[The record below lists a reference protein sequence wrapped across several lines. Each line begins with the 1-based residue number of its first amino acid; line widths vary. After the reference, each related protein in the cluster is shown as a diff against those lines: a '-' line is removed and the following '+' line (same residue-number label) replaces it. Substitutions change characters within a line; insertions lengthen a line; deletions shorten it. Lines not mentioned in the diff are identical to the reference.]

1 LKIRNNNFYSI
12 IMSEQKVQDENSVA
26 TEHNSMVQ
34 RIALEVKRRDPSS
47 INELV
52 LDNCARCYS
61 VQGLTDEFCNLRV
74 LSIINVGLQSLAK
87 FPTLPKLRKL
97 YLSDNRLSSGLE
109 NLEGC
114 PNLTL
119 LILAGNKFK
128 SIDELKPLTKLPKL
142 SVLDLMNCEV
152 TSVNGYR
159 ETMFNMLPQLKY
171 LDNADKDGVEKDSD
185 DEDDEDEDELEEDNE
200 NGASDGEDNEDEDE
214 NDEEDNKTSLKAL
227 YNGTFEEGDDD
238 DEESYEGNSDDEEE
252 SLDEDDD
259 LSEGDVSANP
269 IEGTSK
275 GEKRKR
281 DVDNQQENSND
292 NGPPH
297 KI

>member
-1 LKIRNNNFYSI
+1 
-12 IMSEQKVQDENSVA
+12 MSEPTMQDENSVT
-26 TEHNSMVQ
+26 TEQNSMVQ
-34 RIALEVKRRDPSS
+34 RIALEVKRREPSS

-61 VQGLTDEFCNLRV
+61 IQGLTVEFCNLRV

-87 FPTLPKLRKL
+87 FPALPKLRKL

-142 SVLDLMNCEV
+142 SILDLMNCEV
-152 TSVNGYR
+152 TSVDGYR

-171 LDNADKDGVEKDSD
+171 LDNADRSGVEKDSD
-185 DEDDEDEDELEEDNE
+185 DEDDDEDELEEDNE
-200 NGASDGEDNEDEDE
+200 NGGSDGED
-214 NDEEDNKTSLKAL
+214 DEEDDEEYEEDDNKTGLKAL

-238 DEESYEGNSDDEEE
+238 DEESYEGNSDEEEEE
-252 SLDEDDD
+252 SDEDDD
-259 LSEGDVSANP
+259 LSEGDVSAES
-269 IEGTSK
+269 IEKPSK

-281 DVDNQQENSND
+281 GTDDRQENAIETNKND
-292 NGPPH
+292 DDSPPH

>member
-1 LKIRNNNFYSI
+1 
-12 IMSEQKVQDENSVA
+12 MSEQTLHDENGGNIA
-26 TEHNSMVQ
+26 TEQDPMVQ
-34 RIALEVKRRDPSS
+34 RISLEVKRRESS
-47 INELV
+47 LIKELV
-52 LDNCARCYS
+52 LDNCARCNS
-61 VQGLTDEFCNLRV
+61 IQGLTDDFCNLRV

-87 FPTLPKLRKL
+87 FPKLPKLRKL

-128 SIDELKPLTKLPKL
+128 SIDELKPLTKLSKL
-142 SVLDLMNCEV
+142 SILDLMNCEV
-152 TSVNGYR
+152 TTIDGYK

-185 DEDDEDEDELEEDNE
+185 DEDDDDEEEDNE
-200 NGASDGEDNEDEDE
+200 NGDDDEEEDEY
-214 NDEEDNKTSLKAL
+214 EEDDSKTGLKAL
-227 YNGTFEEGDDD
+227 YNGTFQEEDDD
-238 DEESYEGNSDDEEE
+238 DEESYEGNSDEEE
-252 SLDEDDD
+252 SDEDDD

-269 IEGTSK
+269 VEEAPK

-281 DVDNQQENSND
+281 NTDDHQENGVEIDNEDD
-292 NGPPH
+292 NGPPR
-297 KI
+297 KV

>member
-1 LKIRNNNFYSI
+1 
-12 IMSEQKVQDENSVA
+12 MSEQKIQDENSVA
-26 TEHNSMVQ
+26 TEQNSMVQ
-34 RIALEVKRRDPSS
+34 RISLEVKRREPSS

-52 LDNCARCYS
+52 LDNCARCHS
-61 VQGLTDEFCNLRV
+61 IQGLTDEFCNLRV

-87 FPTLPKLRKL
+87 FPALPKLRKL

-128 SIDELKPLTKLPKL
+128 LIDEFKPLIKLPKL
-142 SVLDLMNCEV
+142 SILDLMNCEV
-152 TSVNGYR
+152 TSADGYR

-171 LDNADKDGVEKDSD
+171 LDNSDKDGVEKDSD
-185 DEDDEDEDELEEDNE
+185 DEDDEDEDEEDNE
-200 NGASDGEDNEDEDE
+200 NEDNEEEDDEEDE
-214 NDEEDNKTSLKAL
+214 GEEDDNKTSLKAL

-238 DEESYEGNSDDEEE
+238 EESYNGSNDEEE
-252 SLDEDDD
+252 ESDDDDD
-259 LSEGDVSANP
+259 LSEGDVSADP
-269 IEGTSK
+269 IEETAK

-281 DVDNQQENSND
+281 DNENQQGND
-292 NGPPH
+292 DDDVVDDDGPPH